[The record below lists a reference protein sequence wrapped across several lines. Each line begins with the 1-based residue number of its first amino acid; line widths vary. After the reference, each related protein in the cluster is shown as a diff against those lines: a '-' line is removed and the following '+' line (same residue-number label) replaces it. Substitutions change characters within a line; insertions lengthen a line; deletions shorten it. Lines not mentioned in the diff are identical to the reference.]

1 MFSGKPVSMWRRSW
15 RLSWMGYARPVC
27 SEWVAAWPLT
37 GSEPGTVTADL
48 SDAVAFAPGP
58 QGKPHPCGCAQRLP
72 SPTGRPGDP
81 CLGSSAQ
88 RPQSRGYRA
97 KRKKSPPQ
105 SLRWSGGRRLV
116 SCANGQTEPA
126 EPWPDL
132 GWCVLSFHVS
142 CWGQAALAEQAWQ
155 TLG

>member
-1 MFSGKPVSMWRRSW
+1 MFSGKPVSTWWRSW

-48 SDAVAFAPGP
+48 SDTEAFAPGP
-58 QGKPHPCGCAQRLP
+58 QGKLHPCGCAQRLP
-72 SPTGRPGDP
+72 SPLAV
-81 CLGSSAQ
+81 LGTPAWGALH
-88 RPQSRGYRA
+88 RGLRVGV
-97 KRKKSPPQ
+97 KGQGERKA
-105 SLRWSGGRRLV
+105 RWSGGRWPA
-116 SCANGQTEPA
+116 SWANVQTEPA
-126 EPWPDL
+126 EPGPDL